1 MNEVEVL
8 LRFPVVPNCQSP
20 VDFMAGNNWGAIK
33 ALSELPSFKN
43 LDQDIEGSAKRWKKY
58 SESECPELEKLPQEW
73 KNKSDIEQMCIL
85 RAVRPDRL
93 SYALKKF
100 ISENLGAEFVQGDLI
115 SFKTSF
121 EETDSSTPVFFIL
134 SPGN

>member
-1 MNEVEVL
+1 MLTQGDGE
-8 LRFPVVPNCQSP
+8 
-20 VDFMAGNNWGAIK
+20 
-33 ALSELPSFKN
+33 
-43 LDQDIEGSAKRWKKY
+43 
-58 SESECPELEKLPQEW
+58 
-73 KNKSDIEQMCIL
+73 SDIEQMCIL

-100 ISENLGAEFVQGDLI
+100 ISENLGAEFVQGDSI